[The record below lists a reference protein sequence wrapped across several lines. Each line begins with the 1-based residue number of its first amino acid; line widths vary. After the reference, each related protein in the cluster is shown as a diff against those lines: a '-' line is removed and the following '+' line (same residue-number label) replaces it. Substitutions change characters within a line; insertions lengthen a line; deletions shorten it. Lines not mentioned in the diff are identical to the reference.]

1 MKMWVNV
8 HTAQGSISAVSFDLE
23 LWTLF
28 WIAQKQCCLCGT
40 ERGRHEVLTSLCL
53 KTQRLLSQHKR
64 LPVDSTFYRA
74 DLMKRERAWLQ
85 ILPPPPHT
93 YIHTHLT
100 CFHHYH
106 LVSNELVVL
115 RAAIFADRD
124 GWRLIFSFFALFV
137 YICVFFSP
145 LYYTQILIRLNKV
158 FV

>member
-8 HTAQGSISAVSFDLE
+8 HTAQGLISVVSFDLE

-85 ILPPPPHT
+85 ILCPTPPPPLTHT
-93 YIHTHLT
+93 YTPTSPAFITTTWSLMSLWCWGQQSSPT
-100 CFHHYH
+100 EMDGDLFFHFLCCSSTYVCSF
-106 LVSNELVVL
+106 LLSTIL
-115 RAAIFADRD
+115 RF
-124 GWRLIFSFFALFV
+124 
-137 YICVFFSP
+137 
-145 LYYTQILIRLNKV
+145 
-158 FV
+158 